1 MPSPRKVLIIKT
13 GFSEF
18 LDRGISTTISLGDV
32 LLCTSILHR
41 FKKDSVTWVTSFKG
55 SPLLK
60 DNPYID
66 RLLIFG
72 PSTFEAIRRSS
83 FDVLI
88 NLEKD
93 IGICT
98 FLSFVKAKKKF
109 GFYFDQKK
117 HDIATFNRSTEYL
130 LSGQENH
137 VSIRKSFLSLLFET
151 IGEKWNQEVAILK
164 FRPDIK
170 EKYDIGFN
178 FAVGPKWPTKAWPM
192 EKWHALEKVL
202 KPKYSVSWQ
211 KGHKNINS
219 YIRWIAGCRLIVTCD
234 SLGQIVAQALGKK
247 VLTLFGP
254 TNHLRMKGIPNTR
267 AIQSPLKCPYMP
279 CYLPV
284 CKFERFCMDDLSAQ
298 MIANEC
304 ERLMEQINAHQ
315 KT

>member
-1 MPSPRKVLIIKT
+1 MTNPRKVLIIKT

-32 LLCTSILHR
+32 LIATAILHR
-41 FKKDSVTWVTSFKG
+41 FKNDSVTWVTSFKG

-66 RLLIFG
+66 TLLIFG
-72 PSTFEAIRRSS
+72 LSTFETIKKSS

-93 IGICT
+93 IGICM
-98 FLSFVKAKKKF
+98 FLSYVKAKKKF

-117 HDIATFNRSTEYL
+117 HDIATFNRSAGYL

-137 VSIRKSFLSLLFET
+137 ASIRKPILSLLFET
-151 IGEKWNQEVAILK
+151 IGEKWDKEVAILK
-164 FRPDIK
+164 TRSNIK

-178 FAVGPKWPTKAWPM
+178 FTVGPKWPTKAWPM
-192 EKWHALEKVL
+192 DNWQALEKIL
-202 KPKYSVSWQ
+202 KRKYSVSWQ
-211 KGHKNINS
+211 QGHKNISS
-219 YIRWIAGCRLIVTCD
+219 YIRWITSCRLIVTCD
-234 SLGQIVAQALGKK
+234 SLGQVVGQALGKK
-247 VLTLFGP
+247 VITLFGP
-254 TNHLRMKGIPNTR
+254 TNHLRMNGIPNTR
-267 AIQSPLKCPYMP
+267 TIQSPLACPYMP

-284 CKFERFCMDDLSAQ
+284 CKFERFCMDELSPQ
-298 MIANEC
+298 MVAREC